1 MVVEYADGG
10 DLYQR
15 ILDCQKR
22 GRYMKEGFVWD
33 LAAQMVRGLKALHD
47 LNIFHRDLKSAN
59 VFLCTNGCVKIGDFN
74 VSKVAKEGVLFTQ
87 TGTPYYASPEVWKDQ
102 PYDHKSDIWSLGCVL
117 YEAAALKPPFRA
129 EDMQGLFA
137 KVMKGEFGRL
147 PRSFSGELHTFVS
160 QMLSQDP
167 ATRPSCSDILSF
179 PQVTRRSS
187 KSQSISEPPSAL
199 IGTLYIPKNA
209 QPMAWRLPAASYL
222 EEFKPSQTEPD
233 SLCDEDLSLPHLSL
247 LDNHRG
253 RQGLTPDARMFQSRA
268 IDERKTRDSSDS
280 AKATAV
286 SPGRYFRK
294 VLRDSYGGLKVVK
307 RNFRVNSLSRP
318 VAVRPMEVVEPSPK
332 VSYRGRKLRYLNPYG
347 KLPGA
352 DSQQHRPLKRLAEE
366 DSLRRPGHS
375 VSPIR

>member
-1 MVVEYADGG
+1 
-10 DLYQR
+10 
-15 ILDCQKR
+15 
-22 GRYMKEGFVWD
+22 MKESFLWD

-59 VFLCTNGCVKIGDFN
+59 VFLCSNGCVKLGDFN

-102 PYDHKSDIWSLGCVL
+102 PYNHKSDIWSLGCVL
-117 YEAAALKPPFRA
+117 YEAASLKPPFRA
-129 EDMQGLFA
+129 EDMQGLYA
-137 KVMKGEFGRL
+137 KVMKGDFHRL
-147 PRSFSGELHTFVS
+147 PRSFSTEFNQLVS
-160 QMLSQDP
+160 QMLSLDP
-167 ATRPSCSDILSF
+167 ALRPSCTDILSL
-179 PQVTRRSS
+179 PQLTRRGC

-199 IGTLYIPKNA
+199 IGTLYVPKNA
-209 QPMAWRLPAASYL
+209 PQMAWRLPPANYL
-222 EEFKPSQTEPD
+222 EEFKPSITEPD
-233 SLCDEDLSLPHLSL
+233 SICDEDLSLPHLGF

-268 IDERKTRDSSDS
+268 VDERKTRDSSDS
-280 AKATAV
+280 AKGAMA

-318 VAVRPMEVVEPSPK
+318 VVVRPVEAAEPSPK
-332 VSYRGRKLRYLNPYG
+332 VSYRSRKLRYLNPYG
-347 KLPGA
+347 RLPGA
-352 DSQQHRPLKRLAEE
+352 EGQRHRPLKRLAED
-366 DSLRRPGHS
+366 DSLQRPGHS